1 MQRTPGVTDWLFIM
15 GFLVVSM
22 GFLLGGG
29 WLMSGRATG
38 VFRSLYFVAVA
49 PLVILVWSLS
59 WEWLF
64 DVTAGNLWP
73 LALVVWGVPC
83 WMAWLFIAWLER
95 RHREQD
101 WPFSR

>member
-1 MQRTPGVTDWLFIM
+1 MQRTPGVTDWLFNI
-15 GFLVVSM
+15 GFFVVM
-22 GFLLGGG
+22 NALLLGAA
-29 WLMSGRATG
+29 WLKSRRATG